1 MFPNRKI
8 LAVFS
13 LTLCL
18 AVATTVQA
26 GLDPKAD
33 DSVKSVLSR
42 QTGQTVELRLKNGD
56 KISGKVELVGK
67 DLAHLTQLTSAEFY
81 EAVVVI
87 DDVAAVVARAK
98 AK

>member
-1 MFPNRKI
+1 MLPIRKI
-8 LAVFS
+8 LALLS

-18 AVATTVQA
+18 ATATPAQA

-33 DSVKSVLSR
+33 DTVKTILSR
-42 QTGQTVELRLKNGD
+42 QTGQMIELRLKNGE
-56 KISGKVELVGK
+56 KLSGKVDSVGK
-67 DLAHLTQLTSAEFY
+67 DLVHLTQLTGAEFY

-87 DDVAAVVARAK
+87 EDVAAVVARAK

>member
-1 MFPNRKI
+1 MLPIRKI
-8 LAVFS
+8 LALLS

-18 AVATTVQA
+18 AAATPAQA

-33 DSVKSVLSR
+33 DTVKSVLSR
-42 QTGQTVELRLKNGD
+42 QTGQTVELRLKNGE
-56 KISGKVELVGK
+56 KINGKIELVGK
-67 DLAHLTQLTSAEFY
+67 DLVHLSQLTGAEFY
-81 EAVVVI
+81 EAVVVL